1 MMTNHIGEARI
12 KVPDR
17 ITRGEVIVVN
27 SIISHPM
34 DTGFFRNVDGDPIP
48 AYFIKEVV
56 VTYGEQEVARFEWT
70 SGISRDP
77 VVSFTVKADKEA
89 PHGLDRQQRS
99 CVQAVRRHQLRVGL
113 IRPCGSLACRGAS
126 SPGPCFSPAPS
137 FMP

>member
-17 ITRGEVIVVN
+17 ITRGDVIVVN

-34 DTGFFRNVDGDPIP
+34 DTGFFRNADGDPIP
-48 AYFIKEVV
+48 AYFIKDVV

-77 VVSFTVKADKEA
+77 VVSFTVRADKEA
-89 PHGLDRQQRS
+89 PLTMIWTDNQGSAFKHS
-99 CVQAVRRHQLRVGL
+99 VG
-113 IRPCGSLACRGAS
+113 ISFAS
-126 SPGPCFSPAPS
+126 A
-137 FMP
+137 

>member
-17 ITRGEVIVVN
+17 IARGEVIVVN

-34 DTGFFRNVDGDPIP
+34 DTGFFRNADGDPIP
-48 AYFIKEVV
+48 AYFIKDVV

-89 PHGLDRQQRS
+89 PLTMVWTDNKGAAFKQS
-99 CVQAVRRHQLRVGL
+99 VG
-113 IRPCGSLACRGAS
+113 INFAS
-126 SPGPCFSPAPS
+126 A
-137 FMP
+137 

>member
-1 MMTNHIGEARI
+1 MMTSHIGEARI
-12 KVPDR
+12 KVPNR

-34 DTGFFRNVDGDPIP
+34 DTGFFRNADGDAIP

-77 VVSFTVKADKEA
+77 VVSFTIKADKEA
-89 PHGLDRQQRS
+89 RLTMVWTDNKGAAFKQS
-99 CVQAVRRHQLRVGL
+99 VG
-113 IRPCGSLACRGAS
+113 ISFAS
-126 SPGPCFSPAPS
+126 A
-137 FMP
+137 